1 MNPKTITAI
10 ASDRRREILRLL
22 WQTERSAGDL
32 ASRFDISWPAVSQ
45 HLGILKEAG
54 LIRERRDGRQRLYS
68 AGPDTVGPLESVLTS
83 MWESDLDRLAALAES
98 DDR

>member
-1 MNPKTITAI
+1 MNPETIAAI

-22 WQTERSAGDL
+22 WRTERSAGDL

-45 HLGILKEAG
+45 HLGILKEVG

-68 AGPDTVGPLESVLTS
+68 ADPDTVGPLESVLTS

-98 DDR
+98 EDR